1 MRAVFGSRSFYRS
14 ALRMVGAH
22 TETPLIFNA
31 NAYRRANPTSFSAFV
46 VPRRFLRFPRAAFCV
61 SFFFSLSWRSVS
73 LNLLPPGATPRFL
86 PALGSNCEMR
96 RPYRI
101 ILFFCASRSSTFGGR
116 GRGESAWEEPSPR
129 EQGSSRYAP
138 GSRLKRKK
146 TKRNE
151 QTIKQSN

>member
-1 MRAVFGSRSFYRS
+1 MLMHTGGRTLLASLPLLFLVGFSVFHVRPSVFR
-14 ALRMVGAH
+14 
-22 TETPLIFNA
+22 
-31 NAYRRANPTSFSAFV
+31 
-46 VPRRFLRFPRAAFCV
+46 
-61 SFFFSLSWRSVS
+61 FFFSLSWRSVS
-73 LNLLPPGATPRFL
+73 LNLLPPGVTPRFL